1 MTQGSL
7 TSFVTDRFGNANS
20 ALALNGGWTQVP
32 SGVYFDSSE
41 FTISVWVYPQ
51 QIGFWA
57 RIIDFGNGLGM
68 DNIVISL
75 ATIYTP
81 KYSLHFFKN
90 SSIILAVES
99 SQNLTLNEWQ
109 FLAVTFNGTNERLY
123 LNGVLTY
130 ESNQDYNLPTLS
142 RNSCYIGKSNWPTD
156 GFSSSYLDD
165 LRFYNKSLNSNEIL
179 ELFNHNQSSKIN
191 FLKLFQTDP
200 F

>member
-7 TSFVTDRFGNANS
+7 TSFVTDRYGNANS
-20 ALALNGGWTQVP
+20 ALALNGGWTKVP
-32 SGVYFDSSE
+32 SGIYFDTPE

-57 RIIDFGNGLGM
+57 RIIDFGNGAGM
-68 DNIVISL
+68 DNIVFCF

-81 KYSLHFFKN
+81 KHSLQFFKN
-90 SSIILAVES
+90 SALIFAVES

-109 FLAVTFNGTNERLY
+109 FLAVTFNGINERLY
-123 LNGVLTY
+123 LNGELTY
-130 ESNQDYNLPTLS
+130 ESNQNYSLPTLL

-165 LRFYNKSLNSNEIL
+165 LRFYNKSLNANEIL
-179 ELFNHNQSSKIN
+179 ELFNQNQSSKV
-191 FLKLFQTDP
+191 
-200 F
+200 